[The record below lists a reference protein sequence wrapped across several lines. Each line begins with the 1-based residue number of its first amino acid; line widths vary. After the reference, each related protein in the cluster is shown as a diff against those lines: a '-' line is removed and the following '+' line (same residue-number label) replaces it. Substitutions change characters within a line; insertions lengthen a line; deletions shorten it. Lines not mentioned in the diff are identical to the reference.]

1 MDKEERSPE
10 DGVGTRN
17 PESEFRS
24 PVRSDWAFHP
34 LSGKT
39 IGSPVRSPVKEV
51 R

>member
-24 PVRSDWAFHP
+24 PVRS
-34 LSGKT
+34 
-39 IGSPVRSPVKEV
+39 PVKEV